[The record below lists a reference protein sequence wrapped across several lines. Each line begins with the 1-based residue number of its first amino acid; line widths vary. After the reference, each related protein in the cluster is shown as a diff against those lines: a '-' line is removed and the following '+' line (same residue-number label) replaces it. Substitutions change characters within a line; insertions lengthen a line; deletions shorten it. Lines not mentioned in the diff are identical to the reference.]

1 MYINPTLYN
10 TAPAAEGRLEKEMR
24 VYQLLDELQIP
35 FFRADH
41 DHADTLEDCAA
52 VETLLGAH
60 ICKNLFLRNRQA
72 TNFYLL
78 LMPGDKRFLTKE
90 LSKQLGI
97 SRLSFAEPEYMEK
110 YLDTTPGSAS
120 VLGLMNDHE
129 HQVNLVIDKDLLE
142 LERLG
147 CHPCINTSS
156 LNIRLDDILNKFLKH
171 TGHEFAAVE
180 LTGEA

>member
-1 MYINPTLYN
+1 MFIDQTLYD
-10 TAPAAEGRLEKEMR
+10 TAPASDGRLAKEMR
-24 VYQLLDELQIP
+24 VYDLLQKLQIT
-35 FFRADH
+35 FIRVDH
-41 DHADTLEDCAA
+41 DHADTIEDCAA
-52 VETLLGAH
+52 VESLLGAP

-72 TNFYLL
+72 TTFYLL

-120 VLGLMNDHE
+120 ILGLMNDSN
-129 HQVNLVIDKDLLE
+129 HQVNLVIDEDLLTHD
-142 LERLG
+142 RIG

-156 LNIRLDDILNKFLKH
+156 LNLALADVLEKFLEY
-171 TGHEFAAVE
+171 TGHSFAAVK

>member
-1 MYINPTLYN
+1 MYIDQTLY
-10 TAPAAEGRLEKEMR
+10 TDAPSVEGRLEKEMR
-24 VYQLLDELQIP
+24 VYHLLSELQIP
-35 FFRADH
+35 YTRIDH
-41 DHADTLEDCAA
+41 EHADTIEDCLAI
-52 VETLLGAH
+52 EELLGTK

-120 VLGLMNDHE
+120 VLGLMNDTE
-129 HQVNLVIDKDLLE
+129 HQVHLVIDKDLLTQDTI
-142 LERLG
+142 G

-156 LNIRLDDILNKFLKH
+156 LNIKTSDILDKFLVH
-171 TGHEFAAVE
+171 TSHSYEAVT
-180 LTGEA
+180 LTGEG

>member
-1 MYINPTLYN
+1 MYIDQTLY
-10 TAPAAEGRLEKEMR
+10 TDAPSAEGRLEKEMR
-24 VYQLLDELQIP
+24 VYHLLNELQIP
-35 FFRADH
+35 YARLDH
-41 DHADTLEDCAA
+41 EHADTIEDCIA
-52 VETLLGAH
+52 VEELLGTK

-97 SRLSFAEPEYMEK
+97 SRLSFSEPEYMEK

-120 VLGLMNDHE
+120 VLGLMNDTE
-129 HQVNLVIDKDLLE
+129 HQVHLVIDKDLLTQDAI
-142 LERLG
+142 G

-156 LNIRLDDILNKFLKH
+156 LRIKTADILDKFLVH
-171 TGHEFAAVE
+171 TGHSYEAVT
-180 LTGEA
+180 LTGEG

>member
-1 MYINPTLYN
+1 MYIDQTLY
-10 TAPAAEGRLEKEMR
+10 TGAPDAEGRLEKEMR

-41 DHADTLEDCAA
+41 DHADTIEDCTA

-97 SRLSFAEPEYMEK
+97 SRLSFAEPEYMKK
-110 YLDTTPGSAS
+110 YLDTTPGLRACS
-120 VLGLMNDHE
+120 V
-129 HQVNLVIDKDLLE
+129 
-142 LERLG
+142 
-147 CHPCINTSS
+147 
-156 LNIRLDDILNKFLKH
+156 
-171 TGHEFAAVE
+171 
-180 LTGEA
+180 

>member
-1 MYINPTLYN
+1 MYIDKTLY
-10 TAPAAEGRLEKEMR
+10 TAAPSAEGRLEKEMR
-24 VYQLLDELQIP
+24 VYDLLKQLQISYT
-35 FFRADH
+35 RIDH
-41 DHADTLEDCAA
+41 EHADTIEDCAA
-52 VETLLGAH
+52 IETLLGAQ

-72 TNFYLL
+72 TSFYLL

-90 LSKQLGI
+90 LSKQLNI

-120 VLGLMNDHE
+120 VLGLMNDPK
-129 HQVNLVIDKDLLE
+129 HQVQLVIDEDLLKQDVI
-142 LERLG
+142 G

-156 LNIRLDDILNKFLKH
+156 LKIKTSDILEKFLPH
-171 TGHEFAAVE
+171 TGHPYAVVT

>member
-1 MYINPTLYN
+1 MYIDQTLY
-10 TAPAAEGRLEKEMR
+10 TGAPNPEGRLEKEMR
-24 VYQLLDELQIP
+24 VYQLLNKLDIA
-35 FFRADH
+35 FSRADH
-41 DHADTLEDCAA
+41 EHADTLEDCAS
-52 VETLLGAH
+52 VETVLGAH

-120 VLGLMNDHE
+120 VLGLMNDSE
-129 HQVNLVIDKDLLE
+129 HQVHLVIDKDLLS

-156 LNIRLDDILNKFLKH
+156 LNISLDDILDKFLKY
-171 TGHEFAAVE
+171 TGHEFAVVE
-180 LTGEA
+180 LSGEA